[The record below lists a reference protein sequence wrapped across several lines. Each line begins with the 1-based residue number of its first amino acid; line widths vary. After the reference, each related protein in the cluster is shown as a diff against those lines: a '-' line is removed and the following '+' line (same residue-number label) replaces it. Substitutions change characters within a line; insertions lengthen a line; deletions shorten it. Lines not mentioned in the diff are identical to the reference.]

1 MICEMSRAPV
11 IAFASLL
18 ACTSADG
25 SAPDAG
31 PAMFIAVR
39 SDFQAYA
46 SWSSFYLGTVPP
58 PDAPDLAGPRTVYI
72 NRMPP
77 AGAKAFPVGT
87 IIVKVIEPQSAP
99 QTWQMFAMV
108 KRGGDFGA
116 GAPGWEWF
124 GLSIDA
130 QNNVAIDWRGEG
142 PPPDGSYGGFGTSLG
157 CVVCH
162 AAARG
167 NDYVQTPALQL
178 GAD

>member
-1 MICEMSRAPV
+1 MSRAHL
-11 IAFASLL
+11 ILFATML
-18 ACTSADG
+18 ACASDDG

-31 PAMFIAVR
+31 APMFIAVR

-46 SWSSFYLGTVPP
+46 SWPSFYMGTVPP

-77 AGAKAFPVGT
+77 AGAKTFPVGT
-87 IIVKVIEPQSAP
+87 IIVKVIEPTATPQS
-99 QTWQMFAMV
+99 WQLFAMV
-108 KRGGDFGA
+108 KRGGGFDV

-130 QNNVAIDWRGEG
+130 HDDVAIDWRGDG
-142 PPPDGSYGGFGTSLG
+142 PPPDGSYGGLASSIG
-157 CVVCH
+157 CVFCH
-162 AAARG
+162 QAAKA

-178 GAD
+178 R